1 MLSKEI
7 YYSSYRL
14 SICDKEK
21 MFLNLVTRTFTLKYF
36 TIIIKSTRCRLV
48 CFILSVTSTISLILR
63 CKINYGCNKFYSTSL
78 GLDLCHQNV
87 ASTEMSFVRMSFDKM
102 TRSPL
107 KVVPTNLDSELV
119 NFFGQKIL
127 EKKFGDF
134 FRSFK

>member
-1 MLSKEI
+1 
-7 YYSSYRL
+7 
-14 SICDKEK
+14 

-48 CFILSVTSTISLILR
+48 CFMLLAISTVSLIFYSETFE
-63 CKINYGCNKFYSTSL
+63 INYSCNKFYSTGP
-78 GLDLCHQNV
+78 GLCLCHQNA
-87 ASTEMSFVRMSFDKM
+87 ASTKVSFVRMSFDKM

-127 EKKFGDF
+127 EKQF